1 MGAATVTARFVA
13 KLSAPRQVRIAQRP
27 RVHELIDDAL
37 RAGVCWLAAPAGYGK
52 TTAVVDYLHGT
63 KAPYV
68 WYRVDEGDQDIARF
82 YHYLARTLRS
92 EKMAE
97 AMPVFGAEYA
107 ERPREFARMFFRSYF
122 EHLEQGTVLALDDLH
137 DANTAEFRAMLA
149 VLLRELPEGIRC
161 ICLSRTLPQDEL
173 SELALRGQLA
183 VIDQSALAFSDAEAR
198 TLVEVR
204 SKRADKVDVAA
215 ARGWAVGL
223 VLLAERGAVV
233 PSGPDDLASG
243 GNALFDVLGR
253 HFFHTLPAADQS
265 MLLELNL
272 LPEIRSDLANAM
284 IGSSD
289 GAKLLERLYHG
300 QLLISRVESN
310 RGAFHLH
317 DLLREFLD
325 NRLSLHVSAEEQA
338 RLRAKA
344 ATVLRDAG
352 RVDEAIALALQAGAW
367 PLART
372 LILERASAIISEG
385 GRATFIEWCGRLPQP
400 EMNAWLYYWLGVAHM
415 ADDAAAERCF
425 AQAWTLFEG
434 SDDLAGQCLTVARTI
449 LVKTDSWRTHEGLAV
464 WTQRAGQLLDSGLPQ
479 LSPEEEMLAWTGIVR
494 ALDFTDEDRRG
505 AASGDALTA
514 QLLDRLARRPGGDS
528 TTMRLMASESLIERA
543 VSTGRAEVFEQAVDS
558 VIDDLRDPAVSPWAL
573 GMWLVAFGAASGRY
587 FPYARRGFPYA
598 TAEDALRAGIE
609 IGEGQSLRGVEF
621 GALYHLQLQM
631 KLRNDFTEFSRLVGR
646 LGEIADSRYT
656 TQVAVVADC
665 QAALHTWQKD
675 FSAAYRDCER
685 FMAAIEAADE
695 PLLERW
701 PHYVTKYQVLLGD
714 GKPRE
719 AAALLTEILPR
730 LEGGMHARTVLC
742 IRAAVALAAKWNGDE
757 TYQNHLRAFADQ
769 LRIAQW
775 PAILL
780 NLPGLLAEL
789 LADALDYDFEVE
801 LCRAMIAQRRLAAP
815 ARRPESWPWSIKVRV
830 LGDFRIEREGA
841 AVELGAKAPTRALDI
856 LRMLAVSKD
865 HACSLESLQDALW
878 PDLDG
883 DQAKAACEQ
892 ALHRLRKLLGAGDL
906 IAQREGRLRLA
917 ADRIWVD
924 LAAWEARLQQLSN
937 LDPSEAASRA
947 QLERLFRDFTGPVL
961 FRGQASTWA
970 QPVAER
976 VQNKFVELAIRLG
989 KPLETRDDGRSA
1001 QAFYLRALEIF
1012 PHSARLSHAL
1022 IQARLAQ
1029 GDSAGAIDEYSRYE
1043 RMLKAAG
1050 EDAPSPAIR
1059 ALVQPLLK
1067 AARLNA

>member
-1 MGAATVTARFVA
+1 VPARFVA

-27 RVHELIDDAL
+27 RVHELIDEAL

-52 TTAVVDYLHGT
+52 TTAVVDYLHGA

-92 EKMAE
+92 EKTAE
-97 AMPVFGAEYA
+97 AMPVFGSEYA
-107 ERPREFARMFFRSYF
+107 ERPREFARMFFRAYF
-122 EHLEQGTVLALDDLH
+122 EHLEPGTVLALDDLH
-137 DANTAEFRAMLA
+137 DANTPAFRAMLA
-149 VLLRELPEGIRC
+149 VMLRELPDGVRC
-161 ICLSRTLPQDEL
+161 ICLSRTLPQDDL
-173 SELALRGQLA
+173 SELALRGQL
-183 VIDQSALAFSDAEAR
+183 VVVDQSALAFSDTEAR
-198 TLVEVR
+198 TLVEMR
-204 SKRADKVDVAA
+204 SKRAGKVDVAA

-223 VLLAERGAVV
+223 VLLAEGGAVV
-233 PSGPDDLASG
+233 PSGPDDLATG
-243 GNALFDVLGR
+243 GNGLFDVLGR
-253 HFFHTLPAADQS
+253 HFFHTLPSADQS

-284 IGSSD
+284 IGSD
-289 GAKLLERLYHG
+289 EGAKLLERLYHG
-300 QLLISRVESN
+300 QMLISRVESN

-325 NRLSLHVSAEEQA
+325 NRFSVHVSVEEQG
-338 RLRAKA
+338 RLRTKA

-352 RVDEAIALALQAGAW
+352 RVDEAIILALQAGAW
-367 PLART
+367 AQARN
-372 LILERASAIISEG
+372 LILERAAAIISQG

-400 EMNAWLYYWLGVAHM
+400 EMNAWLHYWLGVAHM
-415 ADDAAAERCF
+415 PDDAAAERCF
-425 AQAWTLFEG
+425 ARAWALFEESG
-434 SDDLAGQCLTVARTI
+434 DVAGQCLTVARTI

-464 WTQRAGQLLDSGLPQ
+464 WTQRASQLLDRTLPQ
-479 LSPEEEMLAWTGIVR
+479 LAPEDEMLAWIGIVR

-505 AASGDALTA
+505 EASGDAITVR
-514 QLLDRLARRPGGDS
+514 LLDRLSRPSVGDP
-528 TTMRLMASESLIERA
+528 TTLRLLASEALIERA
-543 VSTGRAEVFEQAVDS
+543 VSTGQSDLFEQAVDS
-558 VIDDLRDPAVSPWAL
+558 VIDDLRDPAASPWAL
-573 GMWLVAFGAASGRY
+573 GMWLVAFGAAAGRY
-587 FPYARRGFPYA
+587 FAYARRGFPYA
-598 TAEDALRAGIE
+598 SAEEALRAAIE
-609 IGEGQSLRGVEF
+609 IGEGQSLTGVEF
-621 GALYHLQLQM
+621 GGLYHLQLQM

-665 QAALHTWQKD
+665 QAAMHTWQED
-675 FSAAYRDCER
+675 FPAAYRDCER
-685 FMAAIEAADE
+685 FMASIEAADE

-714 GKPRE
+714 GKARE
-719 AAALLTEILPR
+719 AAALLNEILPR

-742 IRAAVALAAKWNGDE
+742 IRAAVALAAKWNSDE
-757 TYQNHLRAFADQ
+757 TYQNHLRAFMDE
-769 LRIAQW
+769 LRAAQW

-789 LADALDYDFEVE
+789 LADALDCDLEAE
-801 LCRAMIAQRRLAAP
+801 QCRSMIAKRRLAAP

-830 LGDFRIEREGA
+830 LGDFRIERDGA
-841 AVELGAKAPTRALDI
+841 VVDLGAKAPTRALDI

-917 ADRIWVD
+917 TDRIWVD
-924 LAAWEARLQQLSN
+924 LADWEARLQLFSGADAPQA
-937 LDPSEAASRA
+937 E
-947 QLERLFRDFTGPVL
+947 LERLFQDFSGPLL
-961 FRGQASTWA
+961 FRGQTTSWA

-989 KPLETRDDGRSA
+989 KPCEARGDGRSA
-1001 QAFYLRALEIF
+1001 QAYYLRALEIV

-1022 IQARLAQ
+1022 IKARLAQ
-1029 GDSAGAIDEYSRYE
+1029 GDAAGAIDEYSRYE
-1043 RMLKAAG
+1043 RTLKAAG
-1050 EDAPSPAIR
+1050 EDDPSPAIR

-1067 AARLNA
+1067 ATRLNA

>member
-1 MGAATVTARFVA
+1 MGAATVPARFVA
-13 KLSAPRQVRIAQRP
+13 KLSAPRQVRTAQRP
-27 RVHELIDDAL
+27 RVRDLIEEAL

-92 EKMAE
+92 DKMAE

-107 ERPREFARMFFRSYF
+107 ERPREFARMFFRAYF
-122 EHLEQGTVLALDDLH
+122 EHLEPGTVLALDDLH
-137 DANTAEFRAMLA
+137 DANTPEFRAMLA
-149 VLLRELPEGIRC
+149 VMLRELPEGIRC

-173 SELALRGQLA
+173 SELVLRGQL
-183 VIDQSALAFSDAEAR
+183 VVVDQSALAFSDAEAR
-198 TLVEVR
+198 SLVELR
-204 SKRADKVDVAA
+204 SKRADKVDVTA

-223 VLLAERGAVV
+223 VLLAERGAAVL
-233 PSGPDDLASG
+233 PSVSDDPANG
-243 GNALFDVLGR
+243 RHALFDVLGR
-253 HFFHTLPAADQS
+253 HFFHTLPSGDQS

-284 IGSSD
+284 IGSND

-300 QLLISRVESN
+300 QMLISRMESN

-325 NRLSLHVSAEEQA
+325 NRFSAHVPAEEQA
-338 RLRAKA
+338 RLRIKA

-367 PLART
+367 ALACS
-372 LILERASAIISEG
+372 LILERAAAIISQG
-385 GRATFIEWCGRLPQP
+385 GRATFIEWCGRLPQSQ
-400 EMNAWLYYWLGVAHM
+400 MNAWLYYWLGVAHM
-415 ADDAAAERCF
+415 PDDAAAERWF
-425 AQAWTLFEG
+425 TRAWTSFAE

-464 WTQRAGQLLDSGLPQ
+464 WTQRAGQLLDGGLPQ
-479 LSPEEEMLAWTGIVR
+479 LSPEEELLAWTGIVR

-505 AASGDALTA
+505 TASGDALTV
-514 QLLDRLARRPGGDS
+514 QLLNRLSRRPGQDS
-528 TTMRLMASESLIERA
+528 TTMRLLASESLIERA
-543 VSTGRAEVFEQAVDS
+543 VSTGRSEFFEQAVDS
-558 VIDDLRDPAVSPWAL
+558 VLDDLRDPLVSPWAL

-598 TAEDALRAGIE
+598 STEDALRAAIE
-609 IGEGQSLRGVEF
+609 IGESQSLAGVEF

-665 QAALHTWQKD
+665 QAAMHTWQKD
-675 FSAAYRDCER
+675 FPAAYRDCER
-685 FMAAIEAADE
+685 FMATIEAADE

-714 GKPRE
+714 GKARE
-719 AAALLTEILPR
+719 AAALLNEILSR

-742 IRAAVALAAKWNGDE
+742 IRAAVALAAKWNSDE
-757 TYQNHLRAFADQ
+757 TYQNHLRAFLDQ
-769 LRIAQW
+769 LRSAQW

-789 LADALDYDFEVE
+789 LADALELDLEVE
-801 LCRAMIAQRRLAAP
+801 LCRSMIVRRRLAAP
-815 ARRPESWPWSIKVRV
+815 ARRPESWPWPIKVRV
-830 LGDFRIEREGA
+830 LGDFRIERDGA
-841 AVELGAKAPTRALDI
+841 VVDLGAKAPTRALDI

-892 ALHRLRKLLGAGDL
+892 ALHRLRKLLGAADL

-917 ADRIWVD
+917 TDRIWVD
-924 LAAWEARLQQLSN
+924 LADWEARLQQLSGA
-937 LDPSEAASRA
+937 DAPQK
-947 QLERLFRDFTGPVL
+947 QLERLFHDFSGPPA
-961 FRGQASTWA
+961 FRGQTTSWA
-970 QPVAER
+970 QPMAER

-989 KPLETRDDGRSA
+989 RPCEVRGDGRSA
-1001 QAFYLRALEIF
+1001 QAYYLRALEIV

-1029 GDSAGAIDEYSRYE
+1029 GDTAGAIDEYGRYE
-1043 RMLKAAG
+1043 RMLKATG
-1050 EDAPSPAIR
+1050 EDDPSPAIR

>member
-1 MGAATVTARFVA
+1 MGAAAVPARFVA

-27 RVHELIDDAL
+27 RVHDLIDEAL

-92 EKMAE
+92 EKMTD

-107 ERPREFARMFFRSYF
+107 ERPREFARMFFRAYF
-122 EHLEQGTVLALDDLH
+122 EHLEPETVLALDDLH
-137 DANTAEFRAMLA
+137 DANTPEFRAMLA
-149 VLLRELPEGIRC
+149 VMLRELPEGVRC

-173 SELALRGQLA
+173 SELALRSQL
-183 VIDQSALAFSDAEAR
+183 VVVDQSALAFSDTEAR
-198 TLVEVR
+198 TLVEMR
-204 SKRADKVDVAA
+204 SKRAGKVDVAA

-223 VLLAERGAVV
+223 VLLAEGGAVV
-233 PSGPDDLASG
+233 PSGPDDLATG
-243 GNALFDVLGR
+243 GNGLFDVLGR
-253 HFFHTLPAADQS
+253 HFFHTLPSADQS

-284 IGSSD
+284 IGSSE

-300 QLLISRVESN
+300 QMLTSRVESN

-325 NRLSLHVSAEEQA
+325 NRFSGHVSAEEQG
-338 RLRAKA
+338 RLRVKA

-352 RVDEAIALALQAGAW
+352 RVDEAIALALLAGAW
-367 PLART
+367 ALARG
-372 LILERASAIISEG
+372 LILERAAAIISLG
-385 GRATFIEWCGRLPQP
+385 GRATFIEWCGRLPQS

-415 ADDAAAERCF
+415 PDDAAAERYF
-425 AQAWTLFEG
+425 ARAWSLFEE
-434 SDDLAGQCLTVARTI
+434 SRDLAGQCLTVARTI

-464 WTQRAGQLLDSGLPQ
+464 WTQRAGQLLDRGLPQ
-479 LSPEEEMLAWTGIVR
+479 LAPEDEMLAWIGIVR

-505 AASGDALTA
+505 EASGNALTVR
-514 QLLDRLARRPGGDS
+514 LLHRVARPSVGDPTTLRL
-528 TTMRLMASESLIERA
+528 LASEALIERA
-543 VSTGRAEVFEQAVDS
+543 VSTGQSDLFEQAVDS
-558 VIDDLRDPAVSPWAL
+558 VINDLRDPAASPWAL
-573 GMWLVAFGAASGRY
+573 GMWLVAFGAAAGRY
-587 FPYARRGFPYA
+587 FAYARRGFPYGSA
-598 TAEDALRAGIE
+598 DDALRAAIE
-609 IGEGQSLRGVEF
+609 IGESQSLAGVEF
-621 GALYHLQLQM
+621 GGLYHLQLQM
-631 KLRNDFTEFSRLVGR
+631 KLRNDFTEFGRLVGR

-665 QAALHTWQKD
+665 QAAMHTWQED
-675 FSAAYRDCER
+675 FPAAYRDCER
-685 FMAAIEAADE
+685 FMASIEAADE

-714 GKPRE
+714 GKARE
-719 AAALLTEILPR
+719 AAALLNEILPR

-757 TYQNHLRAFADQ
+757 TYANHLRAFIDE
-769 LRIAQW
+769 LRAAQW
-775 PAILL
+775 PAVLL

-789 LADALDYDFEVE
+789 LADALECDFEVE
-801 LCRAMIAQRRLAAP
+801 LCRSMIARRRLVAP

-830 LGDFRIEREGA
+830 LGDFRIERDGA
-841 AVELGAKAPTRALDI
+841 VVDLGAKAPTRALDI
-856 LRMLAVSKD
+856 LRMLAVSKE
-865 HACSLESLQDALW
+865 HACSLESLQDVLW

-892 ALHRLRKLLGAGDL
+892 ALHRLRKLLGGGDL

-917 ADRIWVD
+917 TDRIWVD
-924 LAAWEARLQQLSN
+924 LADWEARLQLFSGADAPQV
-937 LDPSEAASRA
+937 E
-947 QLERLFRDFTGPVL
+947 LERLFRDFSGTLL
-961 FRGQASTWA
+961 FRGQTSSWA

-989 KPLETRDDGRSA
+989 KPCEARGDGRSA
-1001 QAFYLRALEIF
+1001 QAYYLRALEIV

-1022 IQARLAQ
+1022 IKGRLAQ
-1029 GDSAGAIDEYSRYE
+1029 GDAAGAIDEYSRYE
-1043 RMLKAAG
+1043 RTLKAAG
-1050 EDAPSPAIR
+1050 EEDPSPAIR

-1067 AARLNA
+1067 ATRLNA